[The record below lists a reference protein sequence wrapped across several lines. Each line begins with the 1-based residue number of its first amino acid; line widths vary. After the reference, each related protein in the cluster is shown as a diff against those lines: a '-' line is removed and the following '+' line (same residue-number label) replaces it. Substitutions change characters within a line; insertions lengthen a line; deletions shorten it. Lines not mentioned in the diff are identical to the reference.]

1 MNKKISLG
9 LTLALMIL
17 SVTVTFAITMAASKN
32 IYNKIITNLS
42 LRDSASYAIDEID
55 RLVSNY
61 FYGSVDD
68 RTADITS
75 ALVEGYVNGLGD
87 SNSQYLSSE
96 EYADYTDRMNG
107 SLTGIGIE
115 TYFDSQQSVLMVVYV
130 YDESPAATAGLKQGD
145 IITEIDGTE
154 VTAKNYASLVKNL
167 YGDKLSSVK
176 IVYTRSGEKHTV
188 EPMLGFTVPSLVY
201 QLQESYGYIKIN
213 GFYQT
218 TPKEFQAAV
227 EALKELGAGSYII
240 DLRGTSEGTVQYAAA
255 TLDVLVPAP
264 SGSQALATTYDK
276 NGNKVDTYTAE
287 SGAVNTAFA
296 VLINGSTAGPAELF
310 ACDLR
315 DISSAYLVGVTTKG
329 IGTAQKAFPLDNGDA
344 VILSVAKIEPYNPNS
359 VYDTVG
365 LEPTHLCK
373 AALDVSPCLWL
384 VPTDKDLELMQAKNL
399 LG

>member
-17 SVTVTFAITMAASKN
+17 SVTVTFAITMAVSKN
-32 IYNKIITNLS
+32 VYNKIITNLS

-61 FYGSVDD
+61 FYGNADD
-68 RTADITS
+68 RASHITS

-87 SNSQYLSSE
+87 SNSRYLSSE
-96 EYADYTDRMNG
+96 KYADYTARLKGD
-107 SLTGIGIE
+107 LTGIGIE
-115 TYFDSQQSVLMVVYV
+115 TYFDPLQGVLQVAYV
-130 YDESPAATAGLKQGD
+130 YEDSPAATAGLQQGD
-145 IITEIDGTE
+145 VISEINGTA
-154 VTAKNYASLVKNL
+154 VTAKNYSTLTGQL

-176 IVYTRSGEKHTV
+176 ILYIRSGIEYTV
-188 EPMLGFTVPSLVY
+188 EPMMGFTVPSVVY

-213 GFYQT
+213 GFFQS
-218 TPKEFQAAV
+218 TPAEFENAV
-227 EALKELGAGSYII
+227 DKLKEQGAGSYII

-287 SGAVNTAFA
+287 SGSVNTAFA
-296 VLINGSTAGPAELF
+296 VLINSATAGPAELF

-315 DISSAYLVGVTTKG
+315 DISSAYLVGITTKG

-344 VILSVAKIEPYNPNS
+344 VILSVARIEPYNPNS

-365 LEPTHLCK
+365 LEPTHLCE
-373 AALDVSPCLWL
+373 AAVDASPCLWL
-384 VPTDKDLELMQAKNL
+384 VPAEKDVQLTQAKAL